1 MKNFIADL
9 SDLLNSPAY
18 SRIVSAYNRGMITF
32 DEAFQA
38 IVKQKEEEHRKT
50 VSRLRREN
58 REARKAEPKKFLDL
72 DRQIYVTEKEL
83 EKDFYSDKTLMEEY
97 PTFGAYLNAC
107 RVEQGGTL
115 KEIL

>member
-9 SDLLNSPAY
+9 SEALNSPAY
-18 SRIVSAYNRGMITF
+18 SRIVSAYNRGTITL
-32 DEAFQA
+32 DEAFRA
-38 IVKQKEEEHRKT
+38 ILKQNEEEHRKT

-58 REARKAEPKKFLDL
+58 RKARKAEPKKYLDL

-83 EKDFYSDKTLMEEY
+83 EKDFCSDKTLMEEY
-97 PTFGAYLNAC
+97 PNFGAYLNAC

-115 KEIL
+115 KEIR